1 MKIIVGLGNPGDKY
15 NDTRHNIGF
24 ETLDHLLKKYESL
37 NESSWEESKKTKSQ
51 IKKLTIKKI
60 TALLAKPITYMNNSG
75 LAVSLLLQYYK
86 IKPED
91 MVVIHDELD
100 LPLGKIQIRFGG
112 GTAGHNGLESI
123 IKAIGTDKFLR
134 IRMGVGKP
142 MRVDGKR
149 FDVKSSKS
157 VEDYVLGHFQEQEHH
172 EVRTMIK
179 HVQKHLEL
187 LLEHGFDTFMSRYNI
202 KIKEKEKIKE

>member
-1 MKIIVGLGNPGDKY
+1 MG
-15 NDTRHNIGF
+15 TRHNIGF
-24 ETLDHLLKKYESL
+24 ETLDHLLKKYESV
-37 NESSWEESKKTKSQ
+37 SKSTWEESSKTKSQ
-51 IKKLTIKKI
+51 IKKLDIKKI
-60 TALLAKPITYMNNSG
+60 SALLAKPQTHMNNSG
-75 LAVSLLLQYYK
+75 MAASLLLTYYK

-123 IKAIGTDKFLR
+123 IKSIGTDKFLR

-142 MRVDGKR
+142 IRVDGSK
-149 FDVKSSKS
+149 FDQIRHHS
-157 VEDYVLGHFQEQEHH
+157 VEQYVLQEFSENEHH

-179 HVQKHLEL
+179 HVQKNLEL
-187 LLEHGFDTFMSRYNI
+187 LLEHGFDTFMSKFNS
-202 KIKEKEKIKE
+202 KS

>member
-1 MKIIVGLGNPGDKY
+1 MKIIIGLGNPGEKY
-15 NDTRHNIGF
+15 DGTRHNLGF
-24 ETLDHLLKKYESL
+24 ETLDHLLKKYEPL
-37 NESSWEESKKTKSQ
+37 DESAWEESKKTKSQ
-51 IKKLTIKKI
+51 IKKLSVKKI
-60 TALLAKPITYMNNSG
+60 EALLAKPQTYMNNSG
-75 LAVSLLLQYYK
+75 LAVSLLVKYYK

-91 MVVIHDELD
+91 IVIIHDELD

-123 IKAIGTDKFLR
+123 IASLGTDKFLR

-149 FDVKSSKS
+149 FDVKSGKS
-157 VEDYVLGHFQEQEHH
+157 VENYVLGHFQEQEHH

-179 HVQKHLEL
+179 HVQKNLEL
-187 LLEHGFDTFMSRYNI
+187 LLEHGFDTFMSRYNQ
-202 KIKEKEKIKE
+202 K